1 MLKDDLI
8 ESFKR
13 VEEKLGGLQYVVHTT
28 YKEPK
33 FEIFDSIEK
42 ITDIGL
48 ITPIEPNYFK
58 DDKNVYYFSDKE
70 KMMIKVENVSKE
82 YELADGTKVPALK
95 DVSFEVKEGE
105 ILGIMGKSGSG
116 KTTLLRALRGV
127 EHIDDGSIEVGKVKV
142 TSTSSQFYYNNL
154 KKETAIHLQRS
165 FGLWPDTVRENVLRK
180 LYARKYFDEGDTN
193 FEIAESEFGHE
204 ADELLELVSLTHK
217 ADHYASV
224 LSGGEKQRL
233 IMARQLAKQPKALLL
248 DEPATMACPRTKQ
261 EILDAV
267 KKINKELNITVII
280 VSHLPDVQKYLAD
293 RVILLEDGEIADE
306 GSTDEICDTFMRDMD
321 DIVDIQNI
329 STDEDVIDVKDIYK
343 RFYLLTGGEV
353 LQIEDINFKVRNGNI
368 LSIIGPSGSGKTV
381 LLRMLGGL
389 DDPDEGE
396 VLYKVED
403 GWADID
409 IPGLNRMKIRSKLG
423 FMHQEF
429 ALSHYA
435 TVLDQLATRLGYKN
449 QDIVKEAKVRAKKLG
464 LSEELLDSFYLL
476 TDLPETEAK
485 ERLRQINLD
494 GEILNDLF
502 PRFPETAT
510 KEAVADI
517 FESLDLD
524 MDILFRK
531 SYELSGG
538 QKVRVMLALIL
549 VSRPKFLLLDEP
561 FGDLDPITLRDVTN
575 ALKSIS
581 KEYDITIV
589 MISHNTDF
597 IKELSDRAIFMDE
610 GKIIEDSGNID
621 EIVDNFIDFCHADY
635 LKGD

>member
-1 MLKDDLI
+1 
-8 ESFKR
+8 
-13 VEEKLGGLQYVVHTT
+13 
-28 YKEPK
+28 
-33 FEIFDSIEK
+33 
-42 ITDIGL
+42 
-48 ITPIEPNYFK
+48 
-58 DDKNVYYFSDKE
+58 
-70 KMMIKVENVSKE
+70 MIKVENVSKD
-82 YELADGTKVPALK
+82 YELDDGTKITALT
-95 DVSFEVKEGE
+95 DVSFEVEEGE

-127 EHIDDGSIEVGKVKV
+127 EHIDAGKITVGDVSID
-142 TSTSSQFYYNNL
+142 SDSSQFYYNNL

-165 FGLWPDTVRENVLRK
+165 FGVWPDTVRENVLRK
-180 LYARKYFDEGDTN
+180 LYARRYFDEGDTN
-193 FEIAESEFGHE
+193 FEVAESEFGEE

-233 IMARQLAKQPKALLL
+233 IMARQLAKKPKALLL
-248 DEPATMACPRTKQ
+248 DEPATMACPKTKQ

-267 KKINKELNITVII
+267 KKINKELNITVVL

-293 RVILLEDGEIADE
+293 RVILLEDGQIADE
-306 GSTDEICDTFMRDMD
+306 GTPEEICDKFMADMEP
-321 DIVDIQNI
+321 IVDIENI
-329 STDEDVIDVKDIYK
+329 STDKDLIDVKDVYK

-353 LQIEDINFKVRNGNI
+353 LQMKDINFKVQDKNI
-368 LSIIGPSGSGKTV
+368 LSIIGPSGAGKTV

-389 DDPDEGE
+389 DYPDKGDILYYSEGE
-396 VLYKVED
+396 
-403 GWADID
+403 WRDIEM
-409 IPGLNRMKIRSKLG
+409 PGLSRMKIRSKLG

-435 TVLDQLATRLGYKN
+435 TVLNQLAARLGYKN
-449 QDIVKEAKVRAKKLG
+449 ANVVKEAQERAKRIG
-464 LSEELLDSFYLL
+464 VSEELLDSFYLL
-476 TDLPETEAK
+476 TDLSEMEAK
-485 ERLRQINLD
+485 HRLEQIGLD
-494 GEILNDLF
+494 ADILNDLF

-524 MDILFRK
+524 LDILHRR

-561 FGDLDPITLRDVTN
+561 FGDLDPVTLRDVTN
-575 ALKSIS
+575 SLKKIS
-581 KEYDITIV
+581 HDYGITVV

-597 IKELSDRAIFMDE
+597 IKELSNRAIFMDD
-610 GKIIEDSGNID
+610 GKIIDDSENID

-635 LKGD
+635 LKGE

>member
-1 MLKDDLI
+1 
-8 ESFKR
+8 
-13 VEEKLGGLQYVVHTT
+13 
-28 YKEPK
+28 
-33 FEIFDSIEK
+33 
-42 ITDIGL
+42 
-48 ITPIEPNYFK
+48 
-58 DDKNVYYFSDKE
+58 
-70 KMMIKVENVSKE
+70 MIKVDNVSKD
-82 YELADGTKVPALK
+82 YELDDGTKVTALK
-95 DVSFEVKEGE
+95 DVSFEVEEGE

-127 EHIDDGSIEVGKVKV
+127 EHIDEGSITVGDVTV
-142 TSTSSQFYYNNL
+142 TSKSSQFYYNEL

-165 FGLWPDTVRENVLRK
+165 FGIWPDTVRENVLRK
-180 LYARKYFDEGDTN
+180 LYAREYFDEGDTN
-193 FEIAESEFGHE
+193 FELADSEFGDE

-217 ADHYASV
+217 KDHYASV

-233 IMARQLAKQPKALLL
+233 IMARQLAKRPKALLL
-248 DEPATMACPRTKQ
+248 DEPATMACPKTKQ

-280 VSHLPDVQKYLAD
+280 VSHLPDIQKYLAD

-306 GSTDEICDTFMRDMD
+306 GSAEEICDKFMEGMD
-321 DIVDIQNI
+321 DIVDIKNVA
-329 STDEDVIDVKDIYK
+329 TDEDLIQVNDIYK

-353 LQIEDINFKVRNGNI
+353 LQIEDVNFTVQKENI
-368 LSIIGPSGSGKTV
+368 LSIIGPSGAGKTV

-389 DDPDEGE
+389 EDPDKGE
-396 VLYKVED
+396 VLYKVDDE
-403 GWADID
+403 WNDID
-409 IPGLNRMKIRSKLG
+409 IPGIGRMKIRSKLG

-435 TVLDQLATRLGYKN
+435 TVLNQLATRLGYKN
-449 QDIVKEAKVRAKKLG
+449 QDIIKEAQERAKRIG

-476 TDLPETEAK
+476 TDLPEMEARD
-485 ERLRQINLD
+485 RLKRVGLD
-494 GEILNDLF
+494 ADILDDLF
-502 PRFPETAT
+502 PHFPETAT

-524 MDILFRK
+524 MDILHRK

-561 FGDLDPITLRDVTN
+561 FGDLDPVTLRDVTN
-575 ALKSIS
+575 ALKTIS
-581 KEYDITIV
+581 KEYGITIV

-597 IKELSDRAIFMDE
+597 IKELSNRAVFMDD
-610 GKIIEDSGNID
+610 GKIIDDSEDID
-621 EIVDNFIDFCHADY
+621 QIVDNFIDFCHADY

>member
-1 MLKDDLI
+1 
-8 ESFKR
+8 
-13 VEEKLGGLQYVVHTT
+13 
-28 YKEPK
+28 
-33 FEIFDSIEK
+33 
-42 ITDIGL
+42 
-48 ITPIEPNYFK
+48 
-58 DDKNVYYFSDKE
+58 
-70 KMMIKVENVSKE
+70 MIKVENVSKD
-82 YELADGTKVPALK
+82 YELDDGTKVKALK

-127 EHIDDGSIEVGKVKV
+127 EHIDGGSIEVGNVKV
-142 TSTSSQFYYNNL
+142 TCESSQFYYNEL

-165 FGLWPDTVRENVLRK
+165 FGVWPDTVRENVLRK
-180 LYARKYFDEGDTN
+180 LYARRYFDEGDTN
-193 FEIAESEFGHE
+193 FEVADSEFGDE

-217 ADHYASV
+217 KDHYASV

-248 DEPATMACPRTKQ
+248 DEPATMACPKTKQ

-267 KKINKELNITVII
+267 KKINKELNITVIL

-306 GSTDEICDTFMRDMD
+306 GTPNEICDKFMEGMD
-321 DIVDIQNI
+321 DIVDIQNMA
-329 STDEDVIDVKDIYK
+329 TDEDVIDVKDVYK

-353 LQIEDINFKVRNGNI
+353 LQIEDINFKVQKENI
-368 LSIIGPSGSGKTV
+368 LSIIGPSGAGKTV

-389 DDPDEGE
+389 DDPDKGE
-396 VLYKVED
+396 VLYKVD
-403 GWADID
+403 DNWADID
-409 IPGLNRMKIRSKLG
+409 IPGMNRMKIRSKLG

-429 ALSHYA
+429 ALVHYA
-435 TVLDQLATRLGYKN
+435 TVLSQLATRLGYKN
-449 QDIVKEAKVRAKKLG
+449 QDIVKEAQARAQKLG

-476 TDLPETEAK
+476 TDLPESEAK
-485 ERLRQINLD
+485 ERLRQVGLD

-502 PRFPETAT
+502 PRFPESAT

-524 MDILFRK
+524 MDILYRK

-549 VSRPKFLLLDEP
+549 ISRPKFLLLDEP
-561 FGDLDPITLRDVTN
+561 FGDLDPVTLRDVTN
-575 ALKSIS
+575 ALKTIS
-581 KEYDITIV
+581 KDYGITIV

-597 IKELSDRAIFMDE
+597 IKELSNRAVFMDD
-610 GKIIEDSGNID
+610 GKIIDDSEDID

>member
-1 MLKDDLI
+1 
-8 ESFKR
+8 
-13 VEEKLGGLQYVVHTT
+13 
-28 YKEPK
+28 
-33 FEIFDSIEK
+33 
-42 ITDIGL
+42 
-48 ITPIEPNYFK
+48 
-58 DDKNVYYFSDKE
+58 
-70 KMMIKVENVSKE
+70 MIKVENVSKD
-82 YELADGTKVPALK
+82 YKLADGTKVTALK
-95 DVSFEVKEGE
+95 NVSIEVKEGE

-116 KTTLLRALRGV
+116 KTTLLRAIRGV
-127 EHIDDGSIEVGKVKV
+127 EHIDEGSITVGDV
-142 TSTSSQFYYNNL
+142 SINQDSSQFYYNKL

-180 LYARKYFDEGDTN
+180 LYARRYFDEGDTN
-193 FEIAESEFGHE
+193 FEVAESEFGEE
-204 ADELLELVSLTHK
+204 ADEILELVSLTHK
-217 ADHYASV
+217 KDHYASV

-248 DEPATMACPRTKQ
+248 DEPATMACPKTKQ

-267 KKINKELNITVII
+267 KKINKELNISVVV

-293 RVILLEDGEIADE
+293 RVILLEDGEIVDE
-306 GSTDEICDTFMRDMD
+306 GTPDRICDEFMEGMD
-321 DIVDIQNI
+321 DIVDIENVA
-329 STDEDVIDVKDIYK
+329 TDEDVIEAKDIFK

-353 LQIEDINFKVRNGNI
+353 LQIEDINFKVQKENI
-368 LSIIGPSGSGKTV
+368 LSIIGPSGAGKTV

-396 VLYKVED
+396 ILYKIDGED
-403 GWADID
+403 KWADID
-409 IPGLNRMKIRSKLG
+409 IPGMDRMKIRSKLG

-435 TVLDQLATRLGYKN
+435 TVLNQLAVRLGYKN
-449 QDIVKEAKVRAKKLG
+449 ADIVKEAQERARKVG

-476 TDLPETEAK
+476 TDLPETEARD
-485 ERLRQINLD
+485 RLRQIGLD
-494 GEILNDLF
+494 SDILDDLF

-524 MDILFRK
+524 MDILHRK

-549 VSRPKFLLLDEP
+549 VSRPKYLLLDEP
-561 FGDLDPITLRDVTN
+561 FGDLDPVTLRDVTN
-575 ALKSIS
+575 SLKKIS
-581 KEYDITIV
+581 KTYGITIV

-597 IKELSDRAIFMDE
+597 IKELSNRAVFMDD
-610 GKIIEDSGNID
+610 GKIIDDSEDID
-621 EIVDNFIDFCHADY
+621 QIVDNFIDFCHADY

>member
-1 MLKDDLI
+1 
-8 ESFKR
+8 
-13 VEEKLGGLQYVVHTT
+13 
-28 YKEPK
+28 
-33 FEIFDSIEK
+33 
-42 ITDIGL
+42 
-48 ITPIEPNYFK
+48 
-58 DDKNVYYFSDKE
+58 
-70 KMMIKVENVSKE
+70 MIKVENVSKD
-82 YELADGTKVPALK
+82 YELADGTKVKALK

-127 EHIDDGSIEVGKVKV
+127 EHIDDGSIEVGNVKV
-142 TSTSSQFYYNNL
+142 TSESSQFYYNEL

-165 FGLWPDTVRENVLRK
+165 FGIWPDTVRENVLRK
-180 LYARKYFDEGDTN
+180 LYARRYFDEGDTN
-193 FEIAESEFGHE
+193 FEVAESEFGEE

-217 ADHYASV
+217 KDHYASV

-248 DEPATMACPRTKQ
+248 DEPATMACPKTKQ

-267 KKINKELNITVII
+267 KKINTELNITVII
-280 VSHLPDVQKYLAD
+280 VSHLPDIQKYLAD

-306 GSTDEICDTFMRDMD
+306 GSPKEICDKFMEGMD
-321 DIVDIQNI
+321 DIVDIQNV
-329 STDEDVIDVKDIYK
+329 STDEDLIDVKDVYK

-353 LQIEDINFKVRNGNI
+353 LQMKDINFKVQDKNI
-368 LSIIGPSGSGKTV
+368 LSIIGPSGAGKTV

-389 DDPDEGE
+389 DDPDKGE

-403 GWADID
+403 RWADID
-409 IPGLNRMKIRSKLG
+409 IPGYDRMMIRSKLG

-429 ALSHYA
+429 ALTHYA
-435 TVLDQLATRLGYKN
+435 TVLSQLSTRLGYKK
-449 QDIVKEAKVRAKKLG
+449 QDIVNEAKARAEKLG

-485 ERLRQINLD
+485 ERLRQVGLD

-524 MDILFRK
+524 MDILHRK

-538 QKVRVMLALIL
+538 QKVRVMLAMIL

-561 FGDLDPITLRDVTN
+561 FGDLDPVTLRDVTN
-575 ALKSIS
+575 ALKTIS
-581 KEYDITIV
+581 KDYGITIV
-589 MISHNTDF
+589 MVSHNTDF
-597 IKELSDRAIFMDE
+597 IKELSNRALFMDD
-610 GKIIEDSGNID
+610 GKIIDDSENIN

>member
-1 MLKDDLI
+1 
-8 ESFKR
+8 
-13 VEEKLGGLQYVVHTT
+13 
-28 YKEPK
+28 
-33 FEIFDSIEK
+33 
-42 ITDIGL
+42 
-48 ITPIEPNYFK
+48 
-58 DDKNVYYFSDKE
+58 
-70 KMMIKVENVSKE
+70 MIKVENVSKD
-82 YELADGTKVPALK
+82 YELDDGTKITALK
-95 DVSFEVKEGE
+95 DVSFEVEEGE

-127 EHIDDGSIEVGKVKV
+127 EHIDAGSITVGKVTVKEG
-142 TSTSSQFYYNNL
+142 SSQFYYNNL

-180 LYARKYFDEGDTN
+180 LYARRYFDEGDTN
-193 FEIAESEFGHE
+193 FEVAESEFGEE

-248 DEPATMACPRTKQ
+248 DEPATMACPKTKQ

-267 KKINKELNITVII
+267 KKINEELNITVIV

-306 GSTDEICDTFMRDMD
+306 GSADEICDKFMADMEP
-321 DIVDIQNI
+321 IVDIENI
-329 STDEDVIDVKDIYK
+329 ATDEDVIDVKDVRK

-353 LQIEDINFKVRNGNI
+353 LQMEDINFKVQNENI
-368 LSIIGPSGSGKTV
+368 LSIIGPSGAGKTV

-389 DDPDEGE
+389 DYPDEGDI
-396 VLYKVED
+396 LYYTD
-403 GWADID
+403 GEWRDIEL
-409 IPGLNRMKIRSKLG
+409 PGLSRMKIRSKLG

-435 TVLDQLATRLGYKN
+435 TVLSQLATRLGYKN
-449 QDIVKEAKVRAKKLG
+449 QNIVKEARERARKIG
-464 LSEELLDSFYLL
+464 IGEELLDSFYLL

-485 ERLRQINLD
+485 HRLEQIGLD
-494 GEILNDLF
+494 AEILNDLF

-524 MDILFRK
+524 LDILYRR

-561 FGDLDPITLRDVTN
+561 FGDLDPVTLRDVTN
-575 ALKSIS
+575 SLKKIS
-581 KEYDITIV
+581 KTYGITIV

-597 IKELSDRAIFMDE
+597 IKELSNRAVFMDD
-610 GKIIEDSGNID
+610 GKIIDDSENID

-635 LKGD
+635 LKGDC

>member
-1 MLKDDLI
+1 
-8 ESFKR
+8 
-13 VEEKLGGLQYVVHTT
+13 
-28 YKEPK
+28 
-33 FEIFDSIEK
+33 
-42 ITDIGL
+42 
-48 ITPIEPNYFK
+48 
-58 DDKNVYYFSDKE
+58 
-70 KMMIKVENVSKE
+70 MIKVENVSKD
-82 YELADGTKVPALK
+82 YELDDGTKINALN
-95 DVSFEVKEGE
+95 DVSFEVEEGE

-127 EHIDDGSIEVGKVKV
+127 EHIDTGSISVDKTSVKAGD
-142 TSTSSQFYYNNL
+142 SQFYYNEL
-154 KKETAIHLQRS
+154 KKVTAIHLQRS
-165 FGLWPDTVRENVLRK
+165 FGLWPDTMRENVLRK
-180 LYARKYFDEGDTN
+180 LYARRYFDEGDTN
-193 FEIAESEFGHE
+193 FETAESEFGEE

-248 DEPATMACPRTKQ
+248 DEPATMACPKTKQ

-267 KKINKELNITVII
+267 KKINKELNITVIL

-306 GSTDEICDTFMRDMD
+306 GSPNEICDKFMVDMEPIA
-321 DIVDIQNI
+321 DIENI
-329 STDEDVIDVKDIYK
+329 ATDEDVIDVRDVRK

-353 LQIEDINFKVRNGNI
+353 LQMEDINFKVQNENI
-368 LSIIGPSGSGKTV
+368 LSIIGPSGAGKTV

-389 DDPDEGE
+389 DYPDDGDVLYYTEGE
-396 VLYKVED
+396 
-403 GWADID
+403 WRDIE
-409 IPGLNRMKIRSKLG
+409 IPGMSRMKIRSKLG

-429 ALSHYA
+429 ALTHYA
-435 TVLDQLATRLGYKN
+435 TVLSQLATRLGYKN
-449 QDIVKEAKVRAKKLG
+449 QNIVKEAQERARKLG
-464 LSEELLDSFYLL
+464 IGEELLDSFYLL
-476 TDLPETEAK
+476 TDLPENEAK
-485 ERLRQINLD
+485 HRLEQIGLD
-494 GEILNDLF
+494 AEILNDLF

-510 KEAVADI
+510 REAVADI

-524 MDILFRK
+524 LDILTRK

-575 ALKSIS
+575 SLKKIS
-581 KEYDITIV
+581 KTYGITIV

-597 IKELSDRAIFMDE
+597 IKELSNRAIFMDD
-610 GKIIEDSGNID
+610 GKILDDSENID
-621 EIVDNFIDFCHADY
+621 EIVDNFIEFCHADY
-635 LKGD
+635 LKGDC

>member
-1 MLKDDLI
+1 
-8 ESFKR
+8 
-13 VEEKLGGLQYVVHTT
+13 
-28 YKEPK
+28 
-33 FEIFDSIEK
+33 
-42 ITDIGL
+42 
-48 ITPIEPNYFK
+48 
-58 DDKNVYYFSDKE
+58 
-70 KMMIKVENVSKE
+70 MIKVENVSKD
-82 YELADGTKVPALK
+82 YELDDGTKIPALK

-127 EHIDDGSIEVGKVKV
+127 EHIDEGSITVGDV
-142 TSTSSQFYYNNL
+142 TVEAGASQFYYNNL

-180 LYARKYFDEGDTN
+180 LYARRYFDEGDTN
-193 FEIAESEFGHE
+193 FEVAESEFGEE

-217 ADHYASV
+217 AGHYASV

-248 DEPATMACPRTKQ
+248 DEPATMACPKTKQ

-267 KKINKELNITVII
+267 KKINEELNITVII

-306 GSTDEICDTFMRDMD
+306 GTADEICDKFMADMQP
-321 DIVDIQNI
+321 IVDIENI
-329 STDEDVIDVKDIYK
+329 STDEDVIDVKDVYK

-353 LQIEDINFKVRNGNI
+353 LQMEDINFKVQSENI
-368 LSIIGPSGSGKTV
+368 LSIIGPSGAGKTV

-389 DDPDEGE
+389 DNPDEGDI
-396 VLYKVED
+396 LYYTE
-403 GWADID
+403 GEWRDIE
-409 IPGLNRMKIRSKLG
+409 IPGLSRMKIRSKLG

-429 ALSHYA
+429 ALNHYA
-435 TVLDQLATRLGYKN
+435 TVLNQLAARLGYKN
-449 QDIVKEAKVRAKKLG
+449 GNIVKEAQERARRIG
-464 LSEELLDSFYLL
+464 IGEELLDSFYQL

-485 ERLRQINLD
+485 YRLEQIGLD
-494 GEILNDLF
+494 AEILNDLF

-510 KEAVADI
+510 REAVADI

-524 MDILFRK
+524 LDILNRR

-561 FGDLDPITLRDVTN
+561 FGDLDPVTLRDVTN
-575 ALKSIS
+575 SLKRIS
-581 KEYDITIV
+581 KDYGITIV

-597 IKELSDRAIFMDE
+597 IKELSNRALFMDD
-610 GKIIEDSGNID
+610 GKIIDDSEDID

-635 LKGD
+635 LKGDC